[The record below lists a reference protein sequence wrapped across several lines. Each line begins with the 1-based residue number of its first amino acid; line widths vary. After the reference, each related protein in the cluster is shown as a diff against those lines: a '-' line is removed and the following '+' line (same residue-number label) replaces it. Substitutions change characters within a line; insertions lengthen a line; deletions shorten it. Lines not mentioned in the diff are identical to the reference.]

1 MALSADNWW
10 RKAGGALLILGI
22 GFAWGLPS
30 PTMAAPP
37 SVEVRNLGISRVG
50 ERTMVTV
57 ILNQAANPRVT
68 PYTGANRSQV
78 VIEFPQAQ
86 AAKLPETLAGDEI
99 LVKSVKTEVSATG
112 VKIIVA
118 MFPDRPYRMS
128 REILPLSKG
137 LAMFRLGLRF
147 DPNAVQAKEAPP
159 AGYPPPPPAQT
170 YGTGP
175 ETGTREALPVPPPPP
190 PPVRAQG
197 MEQNSPI
204 YKELAEQHRMMTG
217 EIITRYGVPCVEV
230 ELKSGETIMSFV
242 HSIPSL
248 KKISLKAQERIALI
262 NGTHYLLIMKGTGN
276 VSTDKNRIFVPLDY
290 SIEPKIL
297 PEFLPSA
304 AKHEKYILINRRLQ
318 YLGLYERGNLKYVYP
333 ISSGT
338 SKATPLRNFVVNHMD
353 EKHYSKKYDSP
364 MDLALNIGGDYYI
377 HEGIVPG
384 YAASH
389 GCIRLFPLDARFLFY
404 HWAKP
409 GIPGKVTD

>member
-1 MALSADNWW
+1 MTLSVDNWW

-22 GFAWGLPS
+22 GFTWGLPS

-37 SVEVRNLGISRVG
+37 SVKVRNLGISRVG

-57 ILNQAANPRVT
+57 ILNQATNPRVT

-86 AAKLPETLAGDEI
+86 AAKLPETLAGDES
-99 LVKSVKTEVSATG
+99 LVESVKTEVSATG

-128 REILPLSKG
+128 REILLLSKG

-147 DPNAVQAKEAPP
+147 DPNAVPAKEAPP
-159 AGYPPPPPAQT
+159 AGYPPPLPAQT

-204 YKELAEQHRMMTG
+204 YNELAEQDRMTTG
-217 EIITRYGVPCVEV
+217 QIITRYGVPCVEV

-262 NGTHYLLIMKGTGN
+262 NGTHYLLIMKGKGN

-290 SIEPKIL
+290 SIEPQIL
-297 PEFLPSA
+297 PQYLPDV
-304 AKHEKYILINRRLQ
+304 AKHGKFILINRRLQ
-318 YLGLYERGNLKYVYP
+318 YIGLYEWGKLTHIFP

-353 EKHYSKKYDSP
+353 EEHYSTKYDSP
-364 MDLALNIGGDYYI
+364 MDHALNIGGDYYI

>member
-1 MALSADNWW
+1 M
-10 RKAGGALLILGI
+10 ILGI
-22 GFAWGLPS
+22 GFAWGLPF
-30 PTMAAPP
+30 PTMAAPR

-57 ILNQAANPRVT
+57 LLNQAANPRVT

-86 AAKLPETLAGDEI
+86 AAKLPQTLAGDEI
-99 LVKSVKTEVSATG
+99 LIKSVKTEVSATG

-137 LAMFRLGLRF
+137 LAMFRLDLRV
-147 DPNAVQAKEAPP
+147 DPNAVQAKEGPP
-159 AGYPPPPPAQT
+159 AGYLPPPPAQT

-190 PPVRAQG
+190 PPVRDQG

-262 NGTHYLLIMKGTGN
+262 NRTHYLLVMMGTGN

-297 PEFLPSA
+297 PEFLPGA

-338 SKATPLRNFVVNHMD
+338 SKATPLRNFVINHMD
-353 EKHYSKKYDSP
+353 EKHYSKKYDSS

-389 GCIRLFPLDARFLFY
+389 GCIRMFPLDARFLFY

>member
-1 MALSADNWW
+1 
-10 RKAGGALLILGI
+10 
-22 GFAWGLPS
+22 
-30 PTMAAPP
+30 
-37 SVEVRNLGISRVG
+37 
-50 ERTMVTV
+50 MVTV
-57 ILNQAANPRVT
+57 ILNRSANPRVT

-78 VIEFPQAQ
+78 VIEFPQAR
-86 AAKLPETLAGDEI
+86 AAKLPETLAGDES

-170 YGTGP
+170 YGKGP

-318 YLGLYERGNLKYVYP
+318 YLGLYERGHLKYIFP

-364 MDLALNIGGDYYI
+364 MDHALNIGGDYYI